1 MAAEENLSPDQFA
14 KKKRWVP
21 DQLGHLAS
29 WHVLKWHVNGNG
41 SVGRKEAHDIHMRC
55 MQRVS
60 LPMAWST
67 STSPLSA
74 NICYAL

>member
-41 SVGRKEAHDIHMRC
+41 SVGRKEAHDIHMQMHAEGKFADGMEHEHFTPKR
-55 MQRVS
+55 
-60 LPMAWST
+60 
-67 STSPLSA
+67 
-74 NICYAL
+74 